1 MSNSECRMQTWFVFC
16 RIVKKITGIKLL
28 NSEML
33 KIMKRIFILFLSQL
47 VFCCFIAVNVFSQ
60 NDPDFFVRQLP
71 PVPLEI
77 CGESSETIE
86 SWHNQLSPKIDRMK
100 ELLSDEKIRQE
111 DAIAN
116 GKGNQD
122 FFNSPALQNKYKDLL
137 DKVNEIQIKTDTKL
151 SEISLIQSKAIIA
164 IADKYIPI
172 LEALKKELQS
182 ARSSGKQVAD
192 IKEKTTLVVTEK
204 CIEMSVVNKK
214 FATSFCELIPE
225 VISSGIRI
233 NKLRDEAN
241 KMLYTN
247 YHFETHYGTWMDYL
261 VYYSEKLY
269 QLTD

>member
-1 MSNSECRMQTWFVFC
+1 
-16 RIVKKITGIKLL
+16 
-28 NSEML
+28 
-33 KIMKRIFILFLSQL
+33 MKRIFILFLSQL

-137 DKVNEIQIKTDTKL
+137 DKVNEIYIKTDTKL